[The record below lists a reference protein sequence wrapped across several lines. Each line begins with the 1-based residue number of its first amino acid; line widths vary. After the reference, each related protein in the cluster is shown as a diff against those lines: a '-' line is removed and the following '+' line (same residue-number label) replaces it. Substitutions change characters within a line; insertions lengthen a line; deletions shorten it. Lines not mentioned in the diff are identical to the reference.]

1 MAHGGLTAAVLAQ
14 ARRTPDAVAV
24 VDGDRRLRYTDLDAA
39 SARVARSLHRAGV
52 RPGQAVAVHLPR
64 GWQLVGVML
73 GILRLGATVV
83 PLDRQSPPARRDHML
98 RDSAAVA
105 VIHGPD
111 APGDLP
117 DGIRPLPVWTLLS
130 TDTPPDAPGE
140 PLPAPVAFVF
150 YTSGTTGRPKGVEV
164 RDAGILRLARPGYLD
179 LPPAARYAS
188 LANPAFD
195 ALSFE
200 VWVPLLTGG
209 CCVVLD
215 DETAT
220 TPHLLDAALRRERI
234 DTLFITVALFNAVV
248 DELPH
253 CFAGVGQVLVG
264 GEQLN
269 ARLIG
274 RWYRDNPTSR
284 TRLHNVY
291 GPTEATTFAL
301 CHPVPRDFDA
311 AVVPI
316 GRVLPGTDA
325 HLVVDGV
332 RVAAPGEVAELYL
345 GGEALAAGYRDLPTE
360 TAARFVRLPWLDGGV
375 GRHYRT
381 GDLVRA
387 DPAGL
392 IEYVGRVDRQVKVRG
407 FRVEPGE
414 VERQILTH
422 PGVRQAY
429 VCTRRDPAHG
439 TTELLAYVVTDADL
453 SFAQFDRHL
462 GATLPPYLR
471 PHRVYRVGALPLTP
485 NGKVDSAAL
494 LRRDDPPWRDDD
506 PTGTPVT
513 AWQRTVLDLAGE
525 VLGVPDLRP
534 DDRWIA
540 SGGDS
545 LKALRLRFAIQRRW
559 GREVPPAAVL
569 DGDLAALAAAVA
581 TAGTPTGSPY
591 PAPPAP
597 AGARTA
603 PATSEQQRLWLL
615 QQRSPSSTAY
625 HVGLAFELRGPVD
638 VDALRRALRRVVAR
652 HPALRT
658 AFRATP
664 QGLRQE
670 VAEPYDPWREP
681 DDADPAGWR
690 EQARTLFAVPFDL
703 GQPRLLRAYR
713 LTHDD
718 GSVLLL
724 HLHHIAVD
732 GWSLDV
738 LFRDLSAA
746 YAAALDGTTVEE
758 DEAVATPLDYARWQA
773 DWFTHPTY
781 RDHRDALRDHYATVD
796 ETDAPLRPGRRR
808 GSSGDHLLRTTI
820 NAADR
825 TALDR
830 LGDELGLTRFPL
842 LLTLFGWAVHGI
854 TGRTHPRVA
863 SPVANRPVPDFD
875 ASVGM
880 FANTVLLPLALAPR
894 EELRAQLRR
903 QAQAIRPVLDAQDVA
918 LAHAVA
924 DHDFGTDTPLFDF
937 LFVLDNTDFS
947 TLALRGC
954 TSRPVWLAPTD
965 AKCPL
970 TLSVVAHD
978 GGFDCLWEY
987 ADDHFTEAD
996 VAAVADLF
1004 RRGLHAVTGTAT
1016 STLADLVRPHRR
1028 ALPDPGRGPRTPLA
1042 LPTVAESFARQVRAQ
1057 PAATALVAGDR
1068 RLSYADLDG
1077 YAAGLAAELTRR
1089 HPVPA
1094 DGRHHVALFFEPSVE
1109 HVVAL
1114 LAAARLNLTVVPLD
1128 RAYPPTLLRQ
1138 VLSQVRPRC
1147 VLLAPGDGPALDAI
1161 DEVGHPRHPV
1171 ILSTATEPVAPS
1183 YAGRPLY
1190 TLFTSGSTGTPKGVQ
1205 VSDALLVNLLRW
1217 QGGAGGLADAAVT
1230 LQFSM
1235 LSFDVSFQEIF
1246 GTLCGGGNLH
1256 LPRSGWRQDMPALLE
1271 HLDTAGIERL
1281 FLPYVALQL
1290 LAEHGVRLGRYPS
1303 RLRDVVTA
1311 GEQLICTDSIRRWF
1325 AGLPD
1330 ARLFNHYGPTETHVV
1345 SGLCL
1350 DGDPATWPTRPAIG
1364 RPVTNTWLRVVD
1376 PADEVAPPDCP
1387 GQLLIGGDLVAPC
1400 YLDDPALDR
1409 ARFVELPGL
1418 GWFFRSG
1425 DRARFDHDGLLHYLG
1440 RDDQQV
1446 KVSGH
1451 RLELGQVEAALLTHP
1466 AVVNAVVVRD
1476 RSRLVACLQV
1486 RADPPTTE
1494 ELTGHLAAL
1503 LPAYVRVDRFRWL
1516 PELPRTASGKLDRRR
1531 ALTAPGREL
1540 QPGRAAPAV
1549 AVSALEARLAG
1560 LFVEVVGAPIAPDQ
1574 RFFDAGAGSLDLMR
1588 FHLRGVAEGLPLT
1601 IPALFEHVT
1610 IRRLARFLTAQQ
1622 GVTGSTR
1629 PGTDHPAR
1637 DTAGQDTAGPETAG
1651 RDESAG
1657 GPPDEPVAVVGM
1669 AVRLPGADDLAAF
1682 WAMVE
1687 AGDRGIVHFDAAE
1700 GLVGARSQLAGLLG
1714 FDPGHFGIS
1723 RHEARLMDPQ
1733 QRHLLMS
1740 CVEALAHAGIADPA
1754 RQRVGLLASCGENT
1768 YFQTMLREA
1777 DPARLPDPFQWALHH
1792 EKDFLATKVAYHLRL
1807 TGPAFTVQAAC
1818 ASSLVAVHLAAGLLR
1833 QGDSDVMLVGGVLV
1847 DPLLTAGY
1855 RYQPQHIFSPDG
1867 HCRPFSDDAAGTVGA
1882 SGVGVVVLKPLR
1894 LARRDGDTVYAV
1906 ITGSAVNNDGADKL
1920 GFTAPSV
1927 AGQRE
1932 VIRTALR
1939 RSGHT
1944 SGDVGYVEAHG
1955 TGTELGDPV
1964 EVAAL
1969 RQAFDLAEPGRTA
1982 LTSVKSQLGH
1992 LGAAAG
1998 VVGLVRA
2005 VLAVHHGRI
2014 PPNVDFRRLNPRLGP
2029 DPAPFYVPAKARPWP
2044 VDRPRVAAVSSFGIG
2059 GTNAH
2064 LVCEAPAG
2072 AHPATPPGAGVPVV
2086 VLGSGSAA
2094 ALRTDADRLADYLT
2108 ARPETYPRVRRH
2120 LQAGRAAGRWR
2131 AAAVCADVT
2140 AAVAWLRTVTA
2151 VEVTPVEAAPVEVTG
2166 ASPADLVAAWLAG
2179 RPVRWPAG
2187 PAQPPWDLPPPAFAL
2202 RDHDFARAAAPT
2214 PPTAPTRP
2222 TGTSSSRDTT
2232 VDQGWPAR
2240 LPETGWL
2247 HQPHWVRWRHAG
2259 TTPAG
2264 RRPETLVI
2272 MAAEPPPPA
2281 ALRAFAASH
2290 ARVVTVTA
2298 ATGFARLGPD
2308 SYQVDPADPD
2318 SLRRLLT
2325 ILTDATAPDAAR
2337 TGVQWLHTLPLAV
2350 DGQVDADT
2358 LDRAYRACVDTPAA
2372 LLAAAAGLPHRP
2384 RLRAWWLSRQAQPVS
2399 GDVRRPELTLLAGV
2413 CAVAPQESDVDSHW
2427 VDLPAADPADWAPA
2441 LAALLTDGTPPPAR
2455 LALRG
2460 GYWWEQALLPVHP
2473 ATGPAAPALPSGPA
2487 TYLILGGTG
2496 GIGRSIASWLLEQ
2509 QDDCRVVL
2517 LARHGPVPADLTPW
2531 ADRVDLV
2538 EVDLAEADPDDLVT
2552 RLDTRRL
2559 DGVVHAAGVAAGAL
2573 IGRRDATAMRRA
2585 TAARTHGAL
2594 LVERL
2599 VARHRPAF
2607 VVYCS
2612 SMAVQ
2617 LGGVG
2622 QLDYAASN
2630 GLLDGFARHRT
2641 DPTDSTLRIC
2651 LDWDVWTEVG
2661 LATDALPTDAR
2672 HRAHLAV
2679 GLHVDE
2685 ALRIVAQAL
2694 RLRLPQL
2701 LVCTTALDRAPQF
2714 YAPPADAPAAT
2725 PVAPP
2730 LSAGDEISDW
2740 LRDRLGTD
2748 RLDPAASLYD
2758 LGADS
2763 LLLLDLIDEVK
2774 GHFGVSLSLSQL
2786 SHRVSLTEVLDL
2798 LGDPAHTTEAAVT
2811 VQLWQPGRGR
2821 SVLCL
2826 VHPVGGDVQ
2835 AYRSLVSALDPDLT
2849 VCVIADPAL
2858 THPGQPA
2865 WSLTERAARYHAAL
2879 RERFPRDRWRWQL
2892 GGWSFGAWVAL
2903 GMAAE
2908 AEVAGQPADQ
2918 LHLID
2923 PPPPDAAPTFRAYD
2937 EQHLATLF
2945 AHELGAADAD
2955 TAATTYADAL
2965 ARCCR
2970 ANLASMAQHTPPRLT
2985 RTPARLWLAGRP
2997 TPDLPA
3003 PATPQEQARQWHA
3016 HLPTLG
3022 WHVVDTTH
3030 HGIVTAAH
3038 VRPVAEAIG
3047 GAHPSTDLTGAP

>member
-1 MAHGGLTAAVLAQ
+1 MAHGGLAAAVLAQ
-14 ARRTPDAVAV
+14 ARRTPEAVAV
-24 VDGDRRLRYTDLDAA
+24 VDGDRRLRYAEVDAA
-39 SARVARSLHRAGV
+39 SATVARSLHRAGV
-52 RPGQAVAVHLPR
+52 RPGQAVAVQLPR
-64 GWQLVGVML
+64 GWRLVGVML

-83 PLDRQSPPARRDHML
+83 PLDRQSPPERRDYML

-105 VIHGPD
+105 VVHGPD

-117 DGIRPLPVWTLLS
+117 DGVRPLPARTLLPA
-130 TDTPPDAPGE
+130 DLPPDAPGE
-140 PLPAPVAFVF
+140 PTPPAEPAPVAFVF

-209 CCVVLD
+209 CGVVLD
-215 DETAT
+215 DETVAT
-220 TPHLLDAALRRERI
+220 PRLLDAALRRERI

-269 ARLIG
+269 ARLIR
-274 RWYRDNPTSR
+274 RWYRDNPTSG

-345 GGEALAAGYRDLPTE
+345 GGAALAAGYRNLPAE
-360 TAARFVRLPWLDGGV
+360 TAARFVRLPWLDGGS

-387 DPAGL
+387 DTAGL

-414 VERQILTH
+414 VERQLLTH
-422 PGVRQAY
+422 PGIRQAY
-429 VCTRRDPAHG
+429 VCTRRDPTHG
-439 TTELLAYVVTDADL
+439 TNELLAYVVAAPYL

-462 GATLPPYLR
+462 HATLPPYLR
-471 PHRVYRVGALPLTP
+471 PHRVHRVGALPLTA
-485 NGKVDSAAL
+485 NGKVDSDAL
-494 LRRDDPPWRDDD
+494 RERDDPPWRDDD
-506 PTGTPVT
+506 PTDAPVT
-513 AWQRTVLDLAGE
+513 AWQQAVLGLAGE
-525 VLGVPDLRP
+525 VLGVPGLRP

-569 DGDLAALAAAVA
+569 DGDLAALAEAIA
-581 TAGTPTGSPY
+581 TTGATTGSPY
-591 PAPPAP
+591 PVPPAP

-603 PATSEQQRLWLL
+603 PATSEQQRLWLM
-615 QQRSPSSTAY
+615 QQRSPTSTAY
-625 HVGLAFELRGPVD
+625 HVGLAFEVHGPVD
-638 VDALRRALRRVVAR
+638 VGALRRALRRVVAR

-681 DDADPAGWR
+681 GGDADDPAGWR
-690 EQARTLFAVPFDL
+690 AQARALFAVPFDL
-703 GQPRLLRAYR
+703 GQPHLLRAYW
-713 LTHDD
+713 LTRDD
-718 GSVLLL
+718 GGVLLL

-738 LFRDLSAA
+738 LFRDLSAG
-746 YAAALDGTTVEE
+746 YAATPDGTTG
-758 DEAVATPLDYARWQA
+758 DPDGAAATPLDFARWQA
-773 DWFTHPTY
+773 DWFTHPAY
-781 RDHRDALRDHYATVD
+781 RAHRDALRDHYATLD
-796 ETDAPLRPGRRR
+796 ETAAPLRPGRPRR
-808 GSSGDHLLRTTI
+808 SGGDHLLTTTI
-820 NAADR
+820 DAAGR
-825 TALDR
+825 RALDR

-842 LLTLFGWAVHGI
+842 LLTLFGWAVHGV

-863 SPVANRPVPDFD
+863 SPVANRPVRDFD

-880 FANTVLLPLALAPR
+880 FANTVLLPLALAPQ

-903 QAQAIRPVLDAQDVA
+903 QAQAVGAVLDAQDVA

-924 DHDFGTDTPLFDF
+924 DHDFGTDTRLFDF

-954 TSRPVWLAPTD
+954 ASRPVWLAPTD

-970 TLSVVAHD
+970 TLSVVPRE

-987 ADDHFTEAD
+987 ADDHFDAAD
-996 VAAVADLF
+996 VAAAADLF
-1004 RRGLHAVTGTAT
+1004 RRGLYAVTGTAP
-1016 STLADLVRPHRR
+1016 STLAELVRPHRR
-1028 ALPDPGRGPRTPLA
+1028 ALPDPGRGPRTPLG
-1042 LPTVAESFARQVRAQ
+1042 LPTVAESFARRVRTQ

-1077 YAAGLAAELTRR
+1077 YAAGLAAELARH
-1089 HPVPA
+1089 HPVSA
-1094 DGRHHVALFFEPSVE
+1094 GGRHHVALFFEPSVE

-1138 VLSQVRPRC
+1138 VLRQVHPRC

-1171 ILSTATEPVAPS
+1171 ILSAATAPVAPS

-1217 QGGAGGLADAAVT
+1217 QGGAGGLADAAAT

-1246 GTLCGGGNLH
+1246 GTLCGGGTLH
-1256 LPRSGWRQDMPALLE
+1256 LPRPGWRQDMPALLA
-1271 HLDTAGIERL
+1271 HLDTAGIERI

-1325 AGLPD
+1325 AGLPG

-1345 SGLCL
+1345 SGLRL
-1350 DGDPATWPTRPAIG
+1350 DGDPAAWPTRPAIG

-1376 PADEVAPPDCP
+1376 QADEVVPPDCP

-1425 DRARFDHDGLLHYLG
+1425 DRARFDRDGLLHYLG

-1466 AVVNAVVVRD
+1466 AVVNAVVVHD
-1476 RSRLVACLQV
+1476 QSRLVACLQC
-1486 RADPPTTE
+1486 RADPPTVE
-1494 ELTGHLAAL
+1494 ELTGHLAGL

-1516 PELPRTASGKLDRRR
+1516 AELPRTASGKLDRRR
-1531 ALTAPGREL
+1531 ATTAPGREL
-1540 QPGRAAPAV
+1540 PPGRAAPAV
-1549 AVSALEARLAG
+1549 VGSALEARLAG
-1560 LFVEVVGAPIAPDQ
+1560 LFAEVVGAPIAPEQ

-1601 IPALFEHVT
+1601 IPDLFEHVT
-1610 IRRLARFLTAQQ
+1610 IRRLARFLTAQR
-1622 GVTGSTR
+1622 GVTGPTR
-1629 PGTDHPAR
+1629 PGADPAR
-1637 DTAGQDTAGPETAG
+1637 DTTGD
-1651 RDESAG
+1651 DSAG

-1687 AGDRGIVHFDAAE
+1687 AGDRGITHFDAAE

-1754 RQRVGLLASCGENT
+1754 RRRVGLLASCGENT

-1777 DPARLPDPFQWALHH
+1777 DPTRLPDPFQLALHH

-1906 ITGSAVNNDGADKL
+1906 ITGSAVNNDGAEKL

-1927 AGQRE
+1927 TGQRE

-1939 RSGHT
+1939 RSGRA
-1944 SGDVGYVEAHG
+1944 SSDVGYVEAHG

-1969 RQAFDLAEPGRTA
+1969 RQAYDLAGSGRTA
-1982 LTSVKSQLGH
+1982 LASVKSQLGH

-2014 PPNVDFRRLNPRLGP
+2014 PPNVDFGRLNPRLGP
-2029 DPAPFYVPAKARPWP
+2029 DPTPFYVPVKARPWP

-2064 LVCEAPAG
+2064 LVCEAAG
-2072 AHPATPPGAGVPVV
+2072 THPATQVAAEVPVV
-2086 VLGSGSAA
+2086 VLASGSAA
-2094 ALRTDADRLADYLT
+2094 ALRTDADRLADYLV
-2108 ARPETYPRVRRH
+2108 ARPEAYPLVRRH

-2131 AAAVCADVT
+2131 AAVVCADVA

-2166 ASPADLVAAWLAG
+2166 PAGPPPTDLVAAWLAG
-2179 RPVRWPAG
+2179 RPIRWPAG
-2187 PAQPPWDLPPPAFAL
+2187 PAQPPWDLPPPAFTLA
-2202 RDHDFARAAAPT
+2202 DHDFARAAPAP
-2214 PPTAPTRP
+2214 PAVPTRP
-2222 TGTSSSRDTT
+2222 TGTSSPRDTP

-2240 LPETGWL
+2240 LPETRWL
-2247 HQPHWVRWRHAG
+2247 HQPHWVRWQHAG

-2272 MAAEPPPPA
+2272 MAAAPPPPD

-2325 ILTDATAPDAAR
+2325 ALTSADAAPQA
-2337 TGVQWLHTLPLAV
+2337 GQVGLEWLHTLPLAV

-2358 LDRAYRACVDTPAA
+2358 LDHAYRACVDTPAA
-2372 LLAAAAGLPHRP
+2372 LLAAAGRPHRP
-2384 RLRAWWLSRQAQPVS
+2384 RLRAWWLSRQAQPVH
-2399 GDVRRPELTLLAGV
+2399 GDVDRPELHLLAGV
-2413 CAVAPQESDVDSHW
+2413 SAVAPQESDVESHW
-2427 VDLPAADPADWAPA
+2427 VDLPAADPADWAPE
-2441 LAALLTDGTPPPAR
+2441 LAALLTDGAPPPAR
-2455 LALRG
+2455 LALRD
-2460 GYWWEQALLPVHP
+2460 GYWWEQALLPVRP
-2473 ATGPAAPALPSGPA
+2473 PTGPATPALPTGPA
-2487 TYLILGGTG
+2487 TYLVLGGTG

-2509 QDDCRVVL
+2509 QGDCRVVL
-2517 LARHGPVPADLTPW
+2517 LARHGPLPAELAPW
-2531 ADRVDLV
+2531 AHRVDLV
-2538 EVDLAEADPDDLVT
+2538 EADLAGADPDDLVR
-2552 RLDTRRL
+2552 RLGTRRV
-2559 DGVVHAAGVAAGAL
+2559 DGVVHAAGVAAGTL

-2585 TAARTHGAL
+2585 TAARTGGAL

-2599 VARHRPAF
+2599 VALHRPAF

-2622 QLDYAASN
+2622 QLDYVASN
-2630 GLLDGFARHRT
+2630 ALLDGFARYRPDAT
-2641 DPTDSTLRIC
+2641 GSTLRIC

-2679 GLHVDE
+2679 GLRVDE
-2685 ALRIVAQAL
+2685 GLRVFGQAL
-2694 RLRLPQL
+2694 RRRLPHL
-2701 LVCTTALDRAPQF
+2701 LVCTTALDRAPEF
-2714 YAPPADAPAAT
+2714 YAPPAGAPAAT

-2730 LSAGDEISDW
+2730 RSAADEIGGW
-2740 LRDRLGTD
+2740 IRDRLGTD
-2748 RLDPAASLYD
+2748 RLDPAVSLYD

-2763 LLLLDLIDEVK
+2763 LLLLDLIDQVK

-2786 SHRVSLTEVLDL
+2786 SHRVSLAEVLGL
-2798 LGDPAHTTEAAVT
+2798 LGEPAHTAAPAVT

-2826 VHPVGGDVQ
+2826 IHPVGGDVQ
-2835 AYRSLVSALDPDLT
+2835 AYRSLASALDPDLT

-2865 WSLTERAARYHAAL
+2865 WSLAERAARYHTAL
-2879 RERFPRDRWRWQL
+2879 RERFPRDQWRWQL

-2908 AEVAGQPADQ
+2908 AEAAGQPADL
-2918 LHLID
+2918 LHLLD

-2937 EQHLATLF
+2937 EQHLATVF
-2945 AHELGAADAD
+2945 AHELGAATDAD
-2955 TAATTYADAL
+2955 TAATAYADAL

-2985 RTPARLWLAGRP
+2985 RTPGRLWLAGRP
-2997 TPDLPA
+2997 TPGLPA
-3003 PATPQEQARQWHA
+3003 RATPPEQARQWHA
-3016 HLPTLG
+3016 HLPALG

-3030 HGIVTAAH
+3030 HGIVSAAH
-3038 VRPVAEAIG
+3038 VRTVAEDIH
-3047 GAHPSTDLTGAP
+3047 GAQPPTDPAGAR